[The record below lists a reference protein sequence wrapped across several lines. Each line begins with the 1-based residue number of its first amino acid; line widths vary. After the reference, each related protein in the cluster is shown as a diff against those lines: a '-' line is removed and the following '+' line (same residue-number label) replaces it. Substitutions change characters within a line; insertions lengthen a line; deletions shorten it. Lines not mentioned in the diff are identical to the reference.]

1 MTVPPFLTSF
11 GSPLGAVLH
20 IPDERLAGA
29 RGGVAVGVKGVAGKL
44 GHVAWEGG
52 VERGRGAFIVRE
64 ASQHIVG
71 VGFAVGAGY
80 LVLVVVGKGVV
91 GAVVIVAF
99 DIAIAVIVVGQ
110 IQAIQATIGGAD
122 MNRG

>member
-29 RGGVAVGVKGVAGKL
+29 RGGVAVGVKGVAGEL

-64 ASQHIVG
+64 ASQHIHSIVY
-71 VGFAVGAGY
+71 AMDAGQ
-80 LVLVVVGKGVV
+80 L
-91 GAVVIVAF
+91 I
-99 DIAIAVIVVGQ
+99 
-110 IQAIQATIGGAD
+110 
-122 MNRG
+122 